1 MKKKI
6 MIVLIG
12 MVLILASG
20 LTGWSQDTAAA
31 QEKAQQAEQK
41 AALEA
46 QNKAEFTEQE
56 ALAKQLY
63 ETAKQ
68 SIYNKSYQKALEQ
81 LMELQDKFGKSPY
94 GQEGLYWLGYSL
106 DKYATSLSDLKQ
118 QMEMK
123 QAAIERLNQLL
134 KNYPA
139 NTWANDAKILQMQ
152 IAAELVRSGLGKY
165 RKYIDEGVRGGV
177 EGGVLGGVEGGV
189 QGGYLSVPEPP
200 MPPDA
205 PAPPKPMDPDT
216 ELKLVALDSLMSM
229 DEEKAFP
236 ILEKMATSDKRPE
249 LREKALFILSQSD
262 KAKVLPIL
270 IDIAEKDPS
279 PDMRKK
285 AIFWL
290 GQRDEEAAL
299 SALIRIYETANAES
313 KETLMMA
320 FAQNDNP
327 KGVAKI
333 EEIAKTEKDP
343 ELRSKALFWLG
354 QAEGDKAMPVL
365 LEAYKTTDNVK
376 IKKQIIMSLAQSD
389 GPKAVPM
396 LIDLARKETNF
407 ELKKQIVFWLGQSDD
422 PEAAKFLQ
430 ELIEK

>member
-1 MKKKI
+1 MKKKTL
-6 MIVLIG
+6 IVLFS
-12 MVLILASG
+12 MFLALATG
-20 LTGWSQDTAAA
+20 LTGWSQETATA
-31 QEKAQQAEQK
+31 QEKAKAEQLAEQK
-41 AALEA
+41 ATLEA
-46 QNKAEFTEQE
+46 QNKAVQTEQE
-56 ALAKQLY
+56 ALAKVLY

-68 SIYNKSYQKALEQ
+68 SIYNKSYQNALEQ
-81 LMELQDKFGKSPY
+81 LMELQDKFGKSLY

-118 QMEMK
+118 KMEMK

-152 IAAELVRSGLGKY
+152 IAGELVRSGLGKY
-165 RKYIDEGVRGGV
+165 RRYIDEAARGA
-177 EGGVLGGVEGGV
+177 ESLE
-189 QGGYLSVPEPP
+189 LPEPP
-200 MPPDA
+200 DSPEA
-205 PAPPKPMDPDT
+205 PGIPEAPESPNVSKPMDPDT

-236 ILEKMATSDKRPE
+236 ILEKMATNDKRPE

-299 SALIRIYETANAES
+299 SALIRIYGTSNAES
-313 KETLMMA
+313 KETLLMA

-343 ELRSKALFWLG
+343 EIRSKALFWLG

-365 LEAYKTTDNVK
+365 LEAYKTTDNLK